1 LVLSMFALSWQTQG
15 IEQSLQ
21 QCLTDWIIYHYL
33 KNQTTTVHQAKFCM
47 LNWDGCTC
55 KESSNVG
62 FYNLSDVLC
71 TQWTTNKSTSTDGL
85 LQVQQYDML
94 TICFREIT

>member
-33 KNQTTTVHQAKFCM
+33 RTKQRQFTKKNFVCSTGMAVLVKSRVMWVFTIWVMCCVHSEQQIKVHPQM
-47 LNWDGCTC
+47 D
-55 KESSNVG
+55 
-62 FYNLSDVLC
+62 FYRFNS
-71 TQWTTNKSTSTDGL
+71 
-85 LQVQQYDML
+85 
-94 TICFREIT
+94 TICWPYASGK